1 MERADEARK
10 ARSAGSRNEMFWRII
25 WPVVVVIIF
34 GGAMLF
40 ANGCGGGG
48 GGSDGTKAENSDL
61 NQNNNQ
67 NPPTDQNAN
76 PPTDNNTP
84 PSPDD
89 ANTSPPPNNSDTTSP
104 PDIKTAGTIQL
115 PKTGQTKCYDSS
127 GIEIDCKGT
136 GQDGEIQAGVAWPDT
151 RFIDNN
157 DGTVTDDFTGLMWL
171 KDANTKAKTSV
182 NYCSYCPP
190 AGAENWDSTLA
201 YVAKMN
207 SEKYLGYA
215 DWRLPTVNELETLLD
230 LGRWNYAL
238 PAGHPFVNLRPARY
252 WSSTVTN
259 AGLNSWYVGFYFGE
273 VGAIYNKEYSNVGY
287 IWPIRRAGDGLI
299 KIAQVGNNEDVATDV
314 GEPWPNPRFIDNNNG
329 TITDALTG
337 LVWVKDMNIAKMSA
351 TWQEALNYVAGMN
364 TGKYPNLGYT
374 DWRLP
379 NRKELQ
385 SLHYRDRYSYFISGV
400 PSFFTNDT
408 YKPYWSSTTIADS
421 PEKAWAIK
429 YVMYSA
435 KDPLELQRHDKG
447 TTLHFLPVRD

>member
-48 GGSDGTKAENSDL
+48 GGSDGAKAENSDQ
-61 NQNNNQ
+61 NQNINQ
-67 NPPTDQNAN
+67 NPPADQNAN

-171 KDANTKAKTSV
+171 
-182 NYCSYCPP
+182 
-190 AGAENWDSTLA
+190 
-201 YVAKMN
+201 
-207 SEKYLGYA
+207 
-215 DWRLPTVNELETLLD
+215 
-230 LGRWNYAL
+230 
-238 PAGHPFVNLRPARY
+238 
-252 WSSTVTN
+252 
-259 AGLNSWYVGFYFGE
+259 
-273 VGAIYNKEYSNVGY
+273 
-287 IWPIRRAGDGLI
+287 
-299 KIAQVGNNEDVATDV
+299 
-314 GEPWPNPRFIDNNNG
+314 
-329 TITDALTG
+329 
-337 LVWVKDMNIAKMSA
+337 
-351 TWQEALNYVAGMN
+351 
-364 TGKYPNLGYT
+364 
-374 DWRLP
+374 
-379 NRKELQ
+379 
-385 SLHYRDRYSYFISGV
+385 
-400 PSFFTNDT
+400 ND
-408 YKPYWSSTTIADS
+408 
-421 PEKAWAIK
+421 
-429 YVMYSA
+429 
-435 KDPLELQRHDKG
+435 
-447 TTLHFLPVRD
+447 